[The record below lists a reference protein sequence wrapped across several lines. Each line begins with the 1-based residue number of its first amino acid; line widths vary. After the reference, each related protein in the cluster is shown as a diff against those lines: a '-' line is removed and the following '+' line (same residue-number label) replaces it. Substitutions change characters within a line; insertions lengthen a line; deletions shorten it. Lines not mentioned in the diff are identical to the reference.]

1 MSDAIRKALKHR
13 SNAADTVHK
22 QRKDEV
28 QAVQSNLIKE
38 AKQRE
43 LEDTANRART
53 KSRHEEA
60 LDNLTDAIFKQMKA
74 QEPPVR
80 RKLFP
85 PPDTISTI
93 RSETDTSEEETD
105 ADYFYDPISTEP
117 PINPRTGKPFGKA
130 SQTYKRWEARQ
141 KK

>member
-13 SNAADTVHK
+13 SIAADTVHK

-60 LDNLTDAIFKQMKA
+60 LDNLTDAIFKQMKSA
-74 QEPPVR
+74 PLPARHSPKKE
-80 RKLFP
+80 LFP
-85 PPDTISTI
+85 SPAKTEVDDFFTPRKSTD
-93 RSETDTSEEETD
+93 R
-105 ADYFYDPISTEP
+105 
-117 PINPRTGKPFGKA
+117 PINPKTMKPFGSK
-130 SQTYKRWEARQ
+130 SRTYKDWLLGV
-141 KK
+141 